1 MNSYLGIIIAR
12 TGSTRLPRK
21 VLMNF
26 VGKKLIE
33 RICDQFED
41 ILDRLIIATTEE
53 SQDDEICNFA
63 TTREIPFIR
72 HTPSED
78 IAGRIVKCLLNH
90 RCDYFFRINADSP
103 FVDKLL
109 YKRSLKILNS
119 NNFDFITNIPERTY
133 PYGISVEGF
142 SSSLFINESIHFDK
156 AQREHVTKY
165 FYDNIKNFHCFKH
178 RSDQVFDR
186 NIRLVVDTKKD
197 AKIIEKLCIE
207 LDQKSSPASYKDVV
221 EAYHRIKLNIN

>member
-12 TGSTRLPRK
+12 TGSSRLPKK

-41 ILDRLIIATTEE
+41 ILDKLIIATTEE
-53 SQDDEICNFA
+53 TQDDEICNFA
-63 TTREIPFIR
+63 TMREIPFIR
-72 HTPSED
+72 HTPPED
-78 IAGRIVKCLLNH
+78 VAGRIVKCLLNY

-103 FVDKLL
+103 FVDRSL
-109 YKRSLKILNS
+109 YKRSLNILDS
-119 NNFDFITNIPERTY
+119 NNFDFITNIPGRTY

-142 SSSLFINESIHFDK
+142 SSSSFINESIHFDK

-165 FYDNIKNFHCFKH
+165 FYDNIKNFNCYKLI
-178 RSDQVFDR
+178 SDQVFDR
-186 NIRLVVDTKKD
+186 NIRLVVDTTKD
-197 AKIIEKLCIE
+197 AKIIENLCNE
-207 LDQKSSPASYKDVV
+207 LDHKPSPASYKDLV
-221 EAYHRIKLNIN
+221 EAYNRLKLNIS